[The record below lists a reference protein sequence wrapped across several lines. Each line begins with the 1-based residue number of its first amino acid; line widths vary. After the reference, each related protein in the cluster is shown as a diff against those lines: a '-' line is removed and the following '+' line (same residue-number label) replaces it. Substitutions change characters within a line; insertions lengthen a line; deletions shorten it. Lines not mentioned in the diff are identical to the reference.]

1 MAETCVKR
9 RISADKHVK
18 GARAGVP
25 GLTFKEDVPDIRN
38 TRVVDIIAE
47 LKEYGII
54 PLVHDPE
61 ADVAEAIA
69 FISHPEATTVQGQVL
84 RVCGLSLLGA

>member
-18 GARAGVP
+18 GARVGVP
-25 GLTFKEDVPDIRN
+25 GRTFKEDVPDIRN

-54 PLVHDPE
+54 PP
-61 ADVAEAIA
+61 
-69 FISHPEATTVQGQVL
+69 
-84 RVCGLSLLGA
+84 GA